1 MRADFEQTVP
11 LFDAVGL
18 NYLIQER
25 LKGVTY
31 ALDDPGN
38 HSNSLANRFPGKSGR
53 RFDSPA
59 VNRGPRSA
67 GLTTCDRSASLG
79 SRAVIDLRSLHE
91 QRSRN
96 AEFK

>member
-53 RFDSPA
+53 RFDSFA
-59 VNRGPRSA
+59 VSRCRRCA
-67 GLTTCDRSASLG
+67 DHTTCDRSAGLG
-79 SRAVIDLRSLHE
+79 HMR
-91 QRSRN
+91 
-96 AEFK
+96 